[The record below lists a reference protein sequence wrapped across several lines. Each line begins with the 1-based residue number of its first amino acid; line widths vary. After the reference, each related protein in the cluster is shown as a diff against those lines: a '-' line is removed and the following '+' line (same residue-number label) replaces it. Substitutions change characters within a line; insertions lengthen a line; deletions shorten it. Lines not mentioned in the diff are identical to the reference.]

1 MLAVTGGTAESYPQ
15 FQLSTGS
22 DRCAACHFSPA
33 GGGLLNDFGRDEAAS
48 TISRGGDGR
57 FLHGAWTPPAWF
69 QLGVDVRGAAALKY
83 HDHDRDLFA
92 FPMQADAYVRA
103 GGERFS
109 FALTAGLR
117 GGARSPQPPL
127 VERLVSREHYL
138 MYQRDSGSY
147 VRLGRF
153 FPVHGIRSQDHT
165 AYVRRYL
172 GLHTLEEPYGLGAGL
187 FGDLWEAHASA
198 FVPRPLDLLGSGIK
212 ARGVAV
218 YYERRFFD
226 DAAALAPQARVAV
239 SSTDSRLSVGLVG
252 KRWMSGPRLMI
263 LTELDLQRQ
272 AFADAAGPTRYQLA
286 GYLGATHFV
295 TTGVLIGAAIQHW
308 QPDVRLRSFRDAFEI
323 NIQYFPLA
331 HLELHL
337 LTRVGDEGD
346 FEDPGVLSFLQLHY
360 YL

>member
-1 MLAVTGGTAESYPQ
+1 
-15 FQLSTGS
+15 
-22 DRCAACHFSPA
+22 
-33 GGGLLNDFGRDEAAS
+33 
-48 TISRGGDGR
+48 
-57 FLHGAWTPPAWF
+57 
-69 QLGVDVRGAAALKY
+69 
-83 HDHDRDLFA
+83 
-92 FPMQADAYVRA
+92 
-103 GGERFS
+103 
-109 FALTAGLR
+109 
-117 GGARSPQPPL
+117 
-127 VERLVSREHYL
+127 
-138 MYQRDSGSY
+138 
-147 VRLGRF
+147 
-153 FPVHGIRSQDHT
+153 
-165 AYVRRYL
+165 VRRYL